1 MQAVASVGGVYEQ
14 DDDAVSEY
22 RNKGLQGVISF

>member
-1 MQAVASVGGVYEQ
+1 MSFKSMQAVASVGRVYEQ

-22 RNKGLQGVISF
+22 RIEGL